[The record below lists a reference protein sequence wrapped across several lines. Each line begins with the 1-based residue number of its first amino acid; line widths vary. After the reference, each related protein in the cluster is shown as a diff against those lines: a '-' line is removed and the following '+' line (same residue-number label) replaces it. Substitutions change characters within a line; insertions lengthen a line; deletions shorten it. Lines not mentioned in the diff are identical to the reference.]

1 MKNLNTF
8 EKGLVVGLIVG
19 IGITLLLLSLMS
31 EHGPFGKHGPF
42 SSHSGVED
50 RRFEERHR
58 EYEEDDDD
66 KDDEN
71 DENDEHD
78 EHEGLEE
85 VYFDLRDLVPLGGII
100 ISIGVLAFGTG
111 FLINTLRKRNAE
123 ESFRENEKD
132 KLLRRLELIE
142 EALLEGRIGE
152 ETYKELKVK
161 YEEMLNK
168 YKQL

>member
-19 IGITLLLLSLMS
+19 IGVTLLLLSLMS

-71 DENDEHD
+71 DENDER
-78 EHEGLEE
+78 EGLEE

-100 ISIGVLAFGTG
+100 VSIGVLAFGTG